1 MTDAKFARDE
11 FGTTFFSERTC
22 PVCQLKLDAAS
33 HMTDRHAVPSEG
45 DITICIGC
53 ASFLV
58 FGPEFS
64 LREMSVLEVGMLPD
78 ELRIELQRM
87 RRAVEKVN
95 RAKKKTTGPTRA
107 EHLAWC
113 KTRALE
119 YVVRGHLNQA
129 IASMISDLSKHPE
142 TAKHPAIE
150 LGLGVKILGHLN
162 TPESVRAYVEGFR

>member
-1 MTDAKFARDE
+1 MTDEKVRDE
-11 FGTTFFSERTC
+11 FGTTFFPERTC
-22 PVCQLKLDAAS
+22 PVCQMKLDAAS

-119 YVVRGHLNQA
+119 YVDRGQLRLA
-129 IASMISDLSKHPE
+129 FSSMLSDLSKHPE
-142 TAKHPAIE
+142 TAQHPAI
-150 LGLGVKILGHLN
+150 GLGTGMIVLGYLN
-162 TPESVRAYVEGFR
+162 TRESLRAYIEGFR